1 MHVRFSD
8 VDVHYIKGKVES
20 GFYTSE
26 NEVVRD
32 AVRRMREE
40 EERIAQ
46 FQAAVRIGDEQIERG
61 ETVPYGRELM
71 EQIGQRAVQRAKQ
84 GQKIDSPDVRCSP
97 ASTLKKVNPPNRVR
111 LPHHTHRR
119 IALGGNPEIGANRA
133 QSRVPSLETHAAW

>member
-1 MHVRFSD
+1 MHVRFPD
-8 VDVHYIKGKVES
+8 VDERYIKSKVES

-40 EERIAQ
+40 EEHVAR

-61 ETVPYGRELM
+61 ETVPYSKELM

-84 GQKIDSPDVRCSP
+84 GKKIDNPDV
-97 ASTLKKVNPPNRVR
+97 
-111 LPHHTHRR
+111 LP
-119 IALGGNPEIGANRA
+119 
-133 QSRVPSLETHAAW
+133 